1 MLSLSLFH
9 NSFMR
14 ESMIGQSPSIARKYS
29 YTHTH
34 THIHTHTHTHTGAVP
49 YIKYHR
55 KIIIFLISHTH
66 THKKNLYQK
75 KSGISV
81 NIKLAVF

>member
-34 THIHTHTHTHTGAVP
+34 THTHTGAVP

-66 THKKNLYQK
+66 TQKKNLYQK